1 MRSSKKHQ
9 SVDWAGIHEKIC
21 AMMAPLRNPP
31 DSINS
36 EDARRRRLLTLQMK
50 QHALIDLAKTESSKL
65 LVQGQYELA
74 IPGALQSLRLGM
86 LVYGKGHIELVPSYL
101 LLAEANM
108 GLGRHTSAEEFLS
121 LASWSVFKSTECS
134 NALRSQLHRLF
145 GKIYL
150 TQGRMLDALQQ
161 LSLDIYYCSLNVGPE
176 HIETAGG
183 YYHIAL
189 VFLKQDNVEQS
200 LAFFDKV
207 VDIWYKFLCSLRQN
221 DDETISDYLNDAKI
235 GEAGD
240 ILQSIVET
248 RCEYLGPQHIAS
260 GEASFVL
267 GILYSLAGEKQ
278 KAAELYSTALSIYEV
293 EVGADNELTN
303 DIRHA
308 LEQLPHGDTKREPAE
323 AAAAEN

>member
-1 MRSSKKHQ
+1 
-9 SVDWAGIHEKIC
+9 
-21 AMMAPLRNPP
+21 MAPLRNPP
-31 DSINS
+31 DTINS
-36 EDARRRRLLTLQMK
+36 EDERRRRLLTVQMN
-50 QHALIDLAKTESSKL
+50 QHALIDLAKTESSKF

-101 LLAEANM
+101 LLAEANV

-121 LASWSVFKSTECS
+121 LASWSVFKSPECS
-134 NALRSQLHRLF
+134 NALRSQLYRLF

-150 TQGRMLDALQQ
+150 SQGRMAEALQQ
-161 LSLDIYYCSLNVGPE
+161 LALDIYYCSLNVGPE

-183 YYHIAL
+183 YYHMAL
-189 VFLKQDNVEQS
+189 VFLKQDHVEQC

-221 DDETISDYLNDAKI
+221 ADETISDYLNDAKI

-267 GILYSLAGEKQ
+267 GILYSLAGQKQ
-278 KAAELYSTALSIYEV
+278 KAAELYSSALAIYEV
-293 EVGADNELTN
+293 EVGADNELTS
-303 DIRHA
+303 DIRRA
-308 LEQLPHGDTKREPAE
+308 LEQLPHDTKREPAAPKGE
-323 AAAAEN
+323 AAATGTPTPATKN